1 MQSIAPGL
9 KLLIWMNMPSHHQ
22 APFYKALRSAGI
34 DLVVQYYGHV
44 NETRISMGWENT
56 LALPDGE
63 TFVAPSLSS
72 LASCC
77 DWKERIHIV
86 PGYGA
91 AFTRQLA
98 AHLSKTG
105 VRWAHWS
112 EPAHNGIRWWLSYP
126 YKRWYARLVNT
137 RSLGAFAIGHL
148 AARDFERWGIQK
160 VKIAFLP
167 YSSLESEPQHADKD
181 PRVARFTD
189 NRQPSFVFVGS
200 LCHRKGIDLL
210 LHAIKEL
217 AIIHKTIGLA
227 LVGKDMA
234 KGRYQRMAE
243 TLGISQNVLFQ
254 GAVSASKIA
263 TVLSCADVVV
273 LPSRFDGWGMA
284 LVEAASAGKALI
296 ASENC
301 GAAHHIIA
309 QGENG
314 FRVPPND
321 ATSLAH
327 AMLAYATDQ
336 GLAQR
341 HGRRSLEMFAEYTP
355 DRNVERLVQGLTE
368 FESRSL
374 Q

>member
-1 MQSIAPGL
+1 
-9 KLLIWMNMPSHHQ
+9 MNMPSHHQ
-22 APFYKALRSAGI
+22 APFYKALRSVDI
-34 DLVVQYYGHV
+34 DLVVHYYGHV

-56 LALPDGE
+56 LALPAGE
-63 TFVAPSLSS
+63 TFVAPSLDS
-72 LASCC
+72 LASCP
-77 DWKERIHIV
+77 DWQERIHIV

-98 AHLSKTG
+98 AHLSKIG

-112 EPAHNGIRWWLSYP
+112 EPAHDGIRWWLSYP

-148 AARDFERWGIQK
+148 AAKDFERWGIQK
-160 VKIAFLP
+160 SKIAFLP
-167 YSSLESEPQHADKD
+167 YSSPKSDTQHAEKD
-181 PRVARFTD
+181 PRIAIFTK
-189 NRQPSFVFVGS
+189 NKQPTFLFVGS

-210 LHAIKEL
+210 LHATKEL
-217 AIIHKTIGLA
+217 TIIHETIGLV

-243 TLGISQNVLFQ
+243 TLGISQNVIFQ

-284 LVEAASAGKALI
+284 LGEAASAGKALI

-327 AMLAYATDQ
+327 AMLAYTTDPD
-336 GLAQR
+336 LARR
-341 HGRRSLEMFAEYTP
+341 HGRRSQELFAEYTP
-355 DRNVERLVQGLTE
+355 DRNVERLVQGLRE
-368 FESRSL
+368 LESRL
-374 Q
+374 LH